1 MADTYKVLYQGQL
14 STSSGAVYTVPSGTQ
29 AIVKTMRVVNTNTAS
44 GASIS
49 LWHLPSGVSTTGNAY
64 AILPSTTIDAGGFA
78 EFEGTMTM
86 EAGTKLAALAGL
98 ATSITLTIYGLEIS

>member
-14 STSSGAVYTVPSGTQ
+14 STASGAVYTVPSGTQ
-29 AIVKTMRVVNTNTAS
+29 AIVKTMRVVNTNTAAATVS
-44 GASIS
+44 M
-49 LWHLPSGVSTTGNAY
+49 WHLPSGTSTTSNST
-64 AILPSTTIDAGGFA
+64 AILPSTSIDAGGFA

-86 EAGTKLAALAGL
+86 ETGSKIAALAGT